1 MKKFSLLIIA
11 LLALGLVLVACG
23 APAEAPVEEA
33 APAEEAAPVEEA
45 VEEPTEAV
53 VEEPTEAVAE
63 EPTEAVAE
71 EPTEE
76 AAEEPTE
83 AVAEEPGETEGAAP
97 AQDGKWCSGT
107 DIVFF
112 PGGPPGGPFA
122 QVVANGAIAAAA
134 DLGANVEY
142 VWSEWNPEQMVTQFA
157 EAAATNPDGIAI
169 MGHPGDDAFE
179 AVVDDAEAQGIIVT
193 SQNTTLPRLEEKY
206 ASQGFGYVGA
216 ELYSAGYALGAEAA
230 SGFGLGEGDKA
241 MVWGLLAQAGRGER
255 TRGVIDAL
263 EEAGL
268 TVDYLE
274 IDDATN
280 ADASAGI
287 PTFVGYASANPD
299 VKLVVT
305 DHGALTG
312 TQQTYFESAGLG
324 PDDIIGAGFDLNV
337 ATVEAIRS
345 GYTDLVIDQ
354 QQWLQGYLPILQIC
368 LTNNFLFTGLHIDTG
383 AGFAHADNV
392 ELLADL
398 VEAQIR

>member
-1 MKKFSLLIIA
+1 MKKFSLLVIA
-11 LLALGLVLVACG
+11 LFILSVLLVSCG
-23 APAEAPVEEA
+23 DADDEAATEEVA
-33 APAEEAAPVEEA
+33 APAENEATP
-45 VEEPTEAV
+45 
-53 VEEPTEAVAE
+53 AE
-63 EPTEAVAE
+63 ES
-71 EPTEE
+71 
-76 AAEEPTE
+76 
-83 AVAEEPGETEGAAP
+83 AEEPGETEGAAP
-97 AQDGKWCSGT
+97 AAEDGWCSNT

-122 QVVANGAIAAAA
+122 SVVYNGAVAAAA

-142 VWSEWNPEQMVTQFA
+142 VWSDWNPEKMVTGFA
-157 EAAATNPDGIAI
+157 EAAATQPDGIAI
-169 MGHPGDDAFE
+169 MGHPGDDAFQ
-179 AVVDDAEAQGIIVT
+179 AVVDDARAQGIIVT
-193 SQNTTLPRLEEKY
+193 SQNTTLPKLEAKN
-206 ASQGFGYVGA
+206 ASSGFGYVGA

-230 SGFGLGEGDKA
+230 SRFGLGNGDRA

-263 EEAGL
+263 EEVGM

-287 PTFVGYASANPD
+287 PTFVGYVSANPD

-312 TQQTYFESAGLG
+312 TQETYFDSAGLG
-324 PDDIIGAGFDLNV
+324 PDDVFGAGFDLNV
-337 ATVEAIRS
+337 ATVEAIR
-345 GYTDLVIDQ
+345 GGWTDLVIDQ

-368 LTNNFLFTGLHIDTG
+368 LTHNYQFTGLHIDTG

-398 VEAQIR
+398 VAEQIR